1 MSQWLPVTNEWLNLL
16 GFVGIALGAP
26 ALSTLYLVGFVE
38 ISRRVSVAHFW
49 LLAGRNSLSVYLLQ
63 GILAGFVFGGYG
75 LGLFGSLSPVALLP
89 LSLVIALMSMA
100 LVGLWTKRF
109 GQGPAE
115 PILRWICRLGR

>member
-1 MSQWLPVTNEWLNLL
+1 MSQWLPVPNEWLNLL